1 MECNHHAIVVKFGG
15 SLITNKNS
23 ITPSLRTTILASLAQ
38 ALRQA
43 IDTSNISAI
52 YLVIGAGSFGHPR
65 SKRWNLAHGRTPNIN
80 CSGDSGDS
88 GDSECKTQWDAV
100 RLVRQE
106 MLALA
111 SHVMA
116 ALNAERFSVVAHPP
130 HTFARNV
137 GPAFQGNLTNFV
149 PRHRHEIALTWGDP
163 VDCDEPQQF
172 GILSGDDIV
181 VRLATEMPHVRRL
194 VFCMGGGVDGILRH
208 PPGSTT
214 TTGHNDLITE
224 WCPATIWEGE
234 HDANVD
240 VTGGI
245 GLKAARGSLVSNMC
259 PHVHVQII
267 NGEIH
272 ARVLDALVGRQAIGT
287 TIRARPRDA
296 LLKSKL

>member
-1 MECNHHAIVVKFGG
+1 MESNHAIVVKFGG
-15 SLITNKNS
+15 SLITNKKS
-23 ITPSLRTTILASLAQ
+23 ITPSLRTTTLASLAQ

-65 SKRWNLAHGRTPNIN
+65 SKRWNLAHGRSPN
-80 CSGDSGDS
+80 SGGAPNNS

-100 RLVRQE
+100 HAVRQE
-106 MLALA
+106 MLTLA
-111 SHVMA
+111 SHVVA
-116 ALNAERFSVVAHPP
+116 ALNAEQLSVVAHPP

-181 VRLATEMPHVRRL
+181 VRLATEMPHVRRV

-208 PPGSTT
+208 PPDS

-224 WCPATIWEGE
+224 WCPDTIWEGE
-234 HDANVD
+234 HDVNMD

-287 TIRARPRDA
+287 RLRARPRVA